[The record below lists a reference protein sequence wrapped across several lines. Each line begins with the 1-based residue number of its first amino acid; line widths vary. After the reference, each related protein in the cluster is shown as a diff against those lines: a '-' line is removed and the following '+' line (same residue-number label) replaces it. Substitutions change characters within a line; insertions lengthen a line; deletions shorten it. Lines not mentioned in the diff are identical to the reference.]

1 MYMDPKT
8 VGISRVLNL
17 GFKIQWNKS
26 LVLGWQLGGEGAVI
40 RKRIPANIRT
50 GTKPPQSY

>member
-1 MYMDPKT
+1 MNPKT
-8 VGISRVLNL
+8 VGISSALNP

-26 LVLGWQLGGEGAVI
+26 LVLGWLFGGERAGI
-40 RKRIPANIRT
+40 RKRFRANIST